1 MTRIW
6 RKMPVPDKFMTLK
19 NSVAFSLGRSINLFR
34 NNLFY
39 SRTTIIAF
47 FLVCFSLA
55 ALCVTQPKHVS
66 DTVSNEKSKKHEVT
80 QHFLTIESIRLR
92 YIEAGKGQAVVMIHG
107 NAGGIEDFEFGV
119 FDSLCIDYRVMAF
132 DRPGHGASGRAKGK
146 SATVEYQAQLLHDTL
161 AGLGITS
168 PVLVG
173 HSWGGALAL
182 AYALKYPSETSGLIL
197 LAPAA
202 YPDTETNGLLRSF
215 VKTPVIGNLGL
226 FFGKA
231 LVGHTMLKHD
241 LEQAFYPQQVPDD
254 YFKIA
259 ASSWLGTKQLRAYLE
274 DEWAL
279 NSSLKKMSK
288 RYSEIRVPVVI
299 VTGDDDQIVSPRENA
314 YRLKTDITQSKLVEL
329 KDTGHEIPLTR
340 PECVREALLSIDMP
354 ESDTVARE
362 NSRTQ
367 ESVVASN

>member
-1 MTRIW
+1 
-6 RKMPVPDKFMTLK
+6 VPNRFVTLNNRMALSFGRLI
-19 NSVAFSLGRSINLFR
+19 NSFRSNPS
-34 NNLFY
+34 Y
-39 SRTTIIAF
+39 SRITIVAL
-47 FLVCFSLA
+47 FLVCFSFTG
-55 ALCVTQPKHVS
+55 LCVTQPKHHPETAS
-66 DTVSNEKSKKHEVT
+66 KSKSKKHEVP

-119 FDSLCIDYRVMAF
+119 FDSLCSDYRVMAF
-132 DRPGHGASGRAKGK
+132 DRPGHGASGRANGK
-146 SATVEYQAQLLHDTL
+146 SATVEYQAQLLHETL
-161 AGLGITS
+161 VGLGITS

-182 AYALKYPSETSGLIL
+182 AYALKYPSETSGLVL

-215 VKTPVIGNLGL
+215 VKTPVIGDLGL

-231 LVGHTMLKHD
+231 LIGHTMLKHD

-299 VTGDDDQIVSPRENA
+299 VTGDDDRIVSPRENA
-314 YRLKTDITQSKLVEL
+314 YRLNTEITQSKLVEL
-329 KDTGHEIPLTR
+329 KNTGHEIPLTR
-340 PECVREALLSIDMP
+340 PECVREALLSIDERGP
-354 ESDTVARE
+354 DTVARE
-362 NSRTQ
+362 NSRMQ
-367 ESVVASN
+367 ELVVANN

>member
-1 MTRIW
+1 MRE
-6 RKMPVPDKFMTLK
+6 PDTFWTLN
-19 NSVAFSLGRSINLFR
+19 NSMAFSFGRLISISRSNS
-34 NNLFY
+34 FY
-39 SRTTIIAF
+39 SRITIITLL
-47 FLVCFSLA
+47 LVCSSLA
-55 ALCVTQPKHVS
+55 ALCVTQPKHDS
-66 DTVSNEKSKKHEVT
+66 EKASKEKSKKHEVT

-119 FDSLCIDYRVMAF
+119 FDSLCINYRAMAF
-132 DRPGHGASGRAKGK
+132 DRPGHGASGRANGK

-168 PVLVG
+168 PILVV

-182 AYALKYPSETSGLIL
+182 AYALKYPSEISGLVL

-202 YPDTETNGLLRSF
+202 YPDTETNGLLRTV
-215 VKTPVIGNLGL
+215 VKTPIIGDLGL

-241 LEQAFYPQQVPDD
+241 LEKAFYPQQVPDD

-288 RYSEIRVPVVI
+288 RYSEIHVPVVI

-314 YRLKTDITQSKLVEL
+314 YRLNTEITQSKLIEL
-329 KDTGHEIPLTR
+329 KDTGHELPMTR
-340 PECVREALLSIDMP
+340 PDCVREALQSIDVP
-354 ESDTVARE
+354 ERDTMAVENSIPQESTVAGK
-362 NSRTQ
+362 
-367 ESVVASN
+367 